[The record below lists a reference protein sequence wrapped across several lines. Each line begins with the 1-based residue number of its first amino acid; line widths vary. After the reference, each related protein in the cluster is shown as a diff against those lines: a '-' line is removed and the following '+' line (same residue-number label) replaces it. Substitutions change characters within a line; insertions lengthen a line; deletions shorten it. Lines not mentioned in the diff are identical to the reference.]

1 MTPGRQLRRL
11 LDRPEILVA
20 PGAYDAITA
29 RLVAANGFEAV
40 YMTGAGTVNAHLGLP
55 DIALGTLTEF
65 VENARVLDDLV
76 NLRVGDPVG
85 PVDTTVGRGVEATVL
100 LAAAC
105 AAAVSAADWRPAV
118 DIVEEKARFV
128 LRADL
133 PGVDRE
139 AIDVSMEDGFL
150 TITGERATEDRTEV
164 DGIERYERVSGRFYR
179 RFSLPETAD
188 ADGITARMQNGI
200 LTIEIPKLPEVQPRR
215 IDIEA
220 A

>member
-1 MTPGRQLRRL
+1 MSLVRFEPWSLVDMMQCDFDRRAGRRLRR
-11 LDRPEILVA
+11 
-20 PGAYDAITA
+20 
-29 RLVAANGFEAV
+29 
-40 YMTGAGTVNAHLGLP
+40 
-55 DIALGTLTEF
+55 
-65 VENARVLDDLV
+65 DDS
-76 NLRVGDPVG
+76 
-85 PVDTTVGRGVEATVL
+85 
-100 LAAAC
+100 
-105 AAAVSAADWRPAV
+105 AVSAADWRPAV

-133 PGVDRE
+133 PGVNRE

-150 TITGERATEDRTEV
+150 TITGERAAEDRSEV

-188 ADGITARMQNGI
+188 AEGITARMRDGI
-200 LTIEIPKLPEVQPRR
+200 LQIEIPKLPEVQPRR

>member
-1 MTPGRQLRRL
+1 MNLVRFEPWSLVDIMQSDFDRFAGRRPRR
-11 LDRPEILVA
+11 
-20 PGAYDAITA
+20 G
-29 RLVAANGFEAV
+29 N
-40 YMTGAGTVNAHLGLP
+40 
-55 DIALGTLTEF
+55 
-65 VENARVLDDLV
+65 
-76 NLRVGDPVG
+76 
-85 PVDTTVGRGVEATVL
+85 
-100 LAAAC
+100 
-105 AAAVSAADWRPAV
+105 AAVTAADWRPAV

-150 TITGERATEDRTEV
+150 TITGERAAEDRGDV
-164 DGIERYERVSGRFYR
+164 DGIERYERVSGRFFR

-188 ADGITARMQNGI
+188 AEGIKAKMQNGI
-200 LTIEIPKLPEVQPRR
+200 LEIDIPKQPEVQPRR

>member
-1 MTPGRQLRRL
+1 MNIVRFDPWSLADMMQYDFDRLAGRRLRR
-11 LDRPEILVA
+11 DN
-20 PGAYDAITA
+20 T
-29 RLVAANGFEAV
+29 
-40 YMTGAGTVNAHLGLP
+40 
-55 DIALGTLTEF
+55 
-65 VENARVLDDLV
+65 
-76 NLRVGDPVG
+76 
-85 PVDTTVGRGVEATVL
+85 
-100 LAAAC
+100 
-105 AAAVSAADWRPAV
+105 AVSTADWRPAV

-139 AIDVSMEDGFL
+139 AIDVSMEDGYL
-150 TITGERATEDRTEV
+150 TITGERATEDRSEV

-188 ADGITARMQNGI
+188 ADGITARMHNGI
-200 LTIEIPKLPEVQPRR
+200 LEIEIPKLPAVQPRR